1 MLLFFG
7 RGIGRLMAQAGRK
20 QRILLRAAGAS
31 VLALGTI
38 AVVGGAFRGFSPS
51 ANVSPVV
58 TEELALETTDE
69 DSRVLSLVNLEPAE
83 RAETLEAIASERGSL
98 EQARARYLLAAD
110 LIRQGRGGSALP
122 HLEGLEDD
130 YPVLAPAILAQRAQA
145 QTATGDAEAAMAT
158 WQRLLDEFPESP
170 MTVEAKEALG
180 AENEALLQEAIAR
193 FPAHPRTLQIV
204 LNKLVENPN
213 QPELLLL
220 LARHGVDLPDV
231 TGVLDRLVAEYADQ
245 LTPEDWEAIAF
256 AYWENLRYDDAG
268 NAYANATPTAVNLYR
283 AGRGAHIGDRRDD
296 ALTYYQQAI
305 QEFPEAPETATAM
318 LRMADLARP
327 PESGLLYLDQVI
339 QRFPD
344 RAGEALLQKSE
355 LLDQLS
361 SPDAASQARQT
372 LLTEYSDSAAAAELR
387 WGLAERSVEQGEL
400 AAAQTWA
407 AEVIEQNP
415 TSEEAPEAA
424 YWLGKWALDQG
435 NEAAAQARFEAVLQR
450 YPESYY
456 AWRSATMLGWDVGDF
471 TTVRY
476 QQPDVQPLGHRIT
489 PPVGSDALIELYK
502 LGQDRDAYAHWQ
514 TEFTNAKEPSV
525 SEQFTDG
532 LMRLG
537 VNDNLDG
544 IYMISTLRRR
554 TDPTEQAEYQSLR
567 QQTAYW
573 EALYPFPY
581 MDVVESWAAE
591 RQLNPMLV
599 IALMRQ
605 ESRFEPKIRSVVGAV
620 GLMQVMPST
629 GEWIAGQIDL
639 TDYNLEDPDDNVKLG
654 TWYLDYT
661 HETYADH
668 SMLAIASYNAGP
680 GNVDDWMNRFGLDDP
695 DRFVEQIPFPETK
708 GYVEA
713 VFENYWNYLR
723 LYNPA
728 IAQQMERLN
737 N

>member
-1 MLLFFG
+1 MVQI
-7 RGIGRLMAQAGRK
+7 RRK
-20 QRILLRAAGAS
+20 QWILAGAAGAS
-31 VLALGTI
+31 ALALGAIT
-38 AVVGGAFRGFSPS
+38 AFGGAFRVFSPS
-51 ANVSPVV
+51 ETYPPAM
-58 TEELALETTDE
+58 EELALEADE
-69 DSRVLSLVNLEPAE
+69 DSQVLPLVNLEPAE
-83 RAETLEAIASERGSL
+83 RAEALQAIAAGRRSL
-98 EQARARYLLAAD
+98 DQARARYLLAAD
-110 LIRQGRGGSALP
+110 FINQGRGGSALP
-122 HLEGLEDD
+122 LLEGLEAD
-130 YPVLAPAILAQRAQA
+130 YPVLAPAILARRAQA
-145 QTATGDAEAAMAT
+145 QAATGDGEAARAT
-158 WQRLLDEFPESP
+158 WQQLLDDYPESP
-170 MTVEAKEALG
+170 MTVEAKEVLG
-180 AENEALLQEAIAR
+180 AENEALLEEAIAR

-220 LARHGVDLPDV
+220 LARHGVDLPDIP
-231 TGVLDRLVAEYADQ
+231 GVLDRLVGEYPDQ

-268 NAYANATPTAVNLYR
+268 KAYAQAPPTAVNLYR
-283 AGRGAHIGDRRDD
+283 AGRGAHIGDRRTD

-305 QEFPEAPETATAM
+305 QNFPDDPETATAM

-327 PESGLLYLDQVI
+327 PEGGLLYLDQVI

-355 LLDQLS
+355 LLDQLN

-372 LLTEYSDSAAAAELR
+372 LLAEHSNSDAAAELR
-387 WGLAERSVEQGEL
+387 WGLAERSVEQGDL
-400 AAAQTWA
+400 AAAQAWA
-407 AEVIEQNP
+407 TEVVEQNP
-415 TSEEAPEAA
+415 TSNEAPEAA
-424 YWLGKWALDQG
+424 YWLGKWALEQED
-435 NEAAAQARFEAVLQR
+435 EVTATARFESVLQR

-476 QQPDVQPLGHRIT
+476 QQPEVQPLGHRVN
-489 PPVGSDALIELYK
+489 PPVGSDALVELYK

-514 TEFTNAKEPSV
+514 MEFTNAKAPSV
-525 SEQFTDG
+525 PEQFTDG

-544 IYMISTLRRR
+544 IYMISMLRRR
-554 TDPTEQAEYQSLR
+554 TDPAEQAEYQTLR

-581 MDVVESWAAE
+581 MDLVEKWAVE
-591 RQLNPMLV
+591 QQLNPMLV
-599 IALMRQ
+599 VALIRQ
-605 ESRFEPKIRSVVGAV
+605 ESRFEPKIRSVAGAT
-620 GLMQVMPST
+620 GLMQVMPAT
-629 GEWIAGQIDL
+629 GDWIAGQINL
-639 TDYNLEDPDDNVKLG
+639 TDYNLEVPDDNVKLG

-680 GNVDDWMNRFGLDDP
+680 GNVDDWVNRFGLEDP

-728 IAQQMERLN
+728 IAQKMEDLN
-737 N
+737 Q